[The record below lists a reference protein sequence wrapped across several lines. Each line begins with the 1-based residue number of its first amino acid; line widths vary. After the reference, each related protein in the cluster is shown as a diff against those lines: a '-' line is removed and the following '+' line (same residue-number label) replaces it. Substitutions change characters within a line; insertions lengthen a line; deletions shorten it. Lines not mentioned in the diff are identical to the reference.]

1 MRERIKTELSDKFSR
16 MVLLPEIT
24 NDYRVAFREMI
35 LLNKAYAIMLA
46 KIKIIDVQAAKQI
59 LEGLS
64 YVETKLKPAE
74 LSGKLED
81 FYFNVENALFERVG
95 KVGGKLHAGRS
106 RNDIHATIGRMGIRK
121 TVWQVLDEVVALQK
135 LLLVKAGENKDAV
148 MTGYT
153 HFQPGQPITLAHYY
167 LAIYSALV
175 RDFGRIKNAY
185 ENLNISTYGVAAFA
199 GSSFPVDRQM
209 LCDLLGFDKV
219 MENSLDCIASKDY
232 ILQLLAAYSI
242 MAVNISRMAEDMYFW
257 ATYENGIL
265 DPGGEISICSSI
277 MPQKKNPVSLE
288 YAKSKAAHTIAALNS
303 SLIVLKGISYS
314 NTMEIFEASTLYWEG
329 TEQLLQAVCS
339 ISETVSY
346 SKLRRKLAARK
357 AAENLCTVT
366 SLADYMVKFWEI
378 SFTEAHHI
386 VGRIIAI
393 ITEDGTGIKGITPKL
408 IGQESEAVLGY
419 KIEISA
425 AQIHSV
431 LDPFNNVESKQGVG
445 GPSTKSVTNM
455 LENAQ
460 VSLAEEKSWLQDA
473 KAHVQAAYAKLA
485 AEQTKLCNSI

>member
-1 MRERIKTELSDKFSR
+1 MRERIKIELSDKFSS

-24 NDYRVAFREMI
+24 NDYRVAFKEMI

-46 KIKIIDVQAAKQI
+46 RVKIIDIESAKKI

-64 YVETKLKPAE
+64 FVEKNLKPDD
-74 LSGKLED
+74 LNGKLED
-81 FYFNVENALFERVG
+81 FYFNVENALLNRIG

-106 RNDIHATIGRMGIRK
+106 RNDIHATIGRMSIRK
-121 TVWQVLDEVVALQK
+121 TVWKVFDDVVALQE
-135 LLLVKAGENKDAV
+135 LLLKKVEENKDSV

-175 RDFGRIKNAY
+175 RDFSRIKSAY
-185 ENLNISTYGVAAFA
+185 ENLNMSPLGVAAFA
-199 GSSFPVDRQM
+199 GSSFPVDRQL
-209 LCDLLGFDKV
+209 LCDLLGFDKI

-257 ATYENGIL
+257 STYENGIL

-288 YAKSKAAHTIAALNS
+288 YAKSKAAHTIASLNS

-314 NTMEIFEASTLYWEG
+314 NTMDIFEASTMYWEG
-329 TEQLLQAVCS
+329 LEQLRQAICS
-339 ISETVSY
+339 ISETVAY
-346 SKLRRKLAARK
+346 SKLRREIAARK

-366 SLADYMVKFWEI
+366 SLVDYMVKHCEI

-386 VGRIIAI
+386 VGRMIAI
-393 ITEDGTGIKGITPKL
+393 ITEDGTMIKGITPEL
-408 IGQESEAVLGY
+408 IKRESEAVLGY
-419 KIEISA
+419 KIKISA
-425 AQIHSV
+425 DQINGV
-431 LDPFNNVESKQGVG
+431 LDPFNNVESKQGIG
-445 GPSTKSVTNM
+445 GPSTKSVTKM
-455 LENAQ
+455 LENAKD
-460 VSLAEEKSWLQDA
+460 SLNEEKIWFKNA
-473 KAHVQAAYAKLA
+473 KAHVQEAYMNLEIEQAKIC
-485 AEQTKLCNSI
+485 K